1 MAAIECKHIGKIR
14 KDFQLKDIS
23 FSLEEGYI
31 CGIVGENGAGKT
43 TLMNILA
50 GLDRH
55 FTGEVMVHNIS
66 MRANP
71 IAAKNKLAIISEGIR
86 FYTEKSPIENGMLLG
101 KYYKEWNAEVFGE
114 WLKRLEIH
122 ERCLLSSY
130 SKGTQ
135 MKFQVAF
142 AMAHNPSVLIL
153 DEPTAGLDP
162 VFRKEFLSI
171 LQETLQD
178 EKTSVLMS
186 THITSELDKIADYIM
201 VLENGSLTT
210 KDSKEN
216 LTERFGTSFVVS
228 DLIKG
233 GKQNGLY

>member
-1 MAAIECKHIGKIR
+1 MAAIECKNVRKTI
-14 KDFQLKDIS
+14 KDFQLKNIS

-31 CGIVGENGAGKT
+31 CGIVGENGSGKT

-50 GLDRH
+50 GLDRN
-55 FTGEVMVHNIS
+55 FTGEVMIQGIS
-66 MRANP
+66 VKANP
-71 IAAKNKLAIISEGIR
+71 IEAKNKLAIVSEGVP
-86 FYTEKSPIENGMLLG
+86 FYKEKSPIENGMLLG
-101 KYYKEWNAEVFGE
+101 KYYKEWNQETFSE
-114 WLKRLEIH
+114 WLNRLEIH

-153 DEPTAGLDP
+153 DEPTAGFDP

-171 LQETLQD
+171 LQETLQN

-186 THITSELDKIADYIM
+186 THITSELDKIADYIL
-201 VLENGSLTT
+201 VLENGSLKTN
-210 KDSKEN
+210 DSKEN
-216 LTERFGTSFVVS
+216 LAEQFGASFVVS

-233 GKQNGLY
+233 GK